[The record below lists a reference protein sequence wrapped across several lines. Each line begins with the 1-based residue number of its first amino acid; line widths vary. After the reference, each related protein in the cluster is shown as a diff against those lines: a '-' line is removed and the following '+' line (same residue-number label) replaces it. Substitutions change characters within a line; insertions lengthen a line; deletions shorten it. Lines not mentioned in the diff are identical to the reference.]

1 MPFAAAHRIC
11 TSALRASLGLGIIL
25 GMVTLTACAPKP
37 DIKIGF
43 LGGLSGKFADLG
55 SATRNGA
62 LLAIEQTN
70 AQGGVKGQ
78 KLALVEQDDQQNSAQ
93 GIAAIAEFKKQG
105 VVAVVGPSTSSIATA
120 VVPSANQNQLLL
132 VAPTATTNK
141 LTGKDDYFLRSIG
154 DATLY
159 GREAA
164 RMHVTKRGIQS
175 AALIL
180 DMANAD
186 YTESWAAP
194 YAEEFNRLGGKIVL
208 IDRFKS
214 TDNPDHVSLAKHL
227 LGAKPQLIVTVASSA
242 DSALLAQRIKQLDP
256 TVQLAGAG
264 WSSTE
269 RLIELGGSA
278 VEGMLFEQYFD
289 RFDPSPKYQGFV
301 QSYKNRFKAEPGFGA
316 LLAFDAANMIIA
328 GLHKTSDPQALKSA
342 ILGIG
347 TFEGVQNP
355 VTLDAFGDVSRSV
368 YFGVVKNGAFA
379 KLD

>member
-1 MPFAAAHRIC
+1 MPFAATHRNC
-11 TSALRASLGLGIIL
+11 LSALRACMGLGAIFGL
-25 GMVTLTACAPKP
+25 LTLSTCAPKP

-43 LGGLSGKFADLG
+43 LGGLSGKFSDLG

-70 AQGGVKGQ
+70 AHGGVNGQ
-78 KLALVEQDDQQNSAQ
+78 KLVLVEQDDQQNNAQ

-120 VVPSANQNQLLL
+120 VVPSANQNHLLL
-132 VAPTATTNK
+132 ITPTATTNK

-194 YAEEFNRLGGKIVL
+194 YAEEFTRLGGKIRL
-208 IDRFKS
+208 IERFTS
-214 TDNPDHVSLAKHL
+214 TANPDHTAIGKRLLAVN
-227 LGAKPQLIVTVASSA
+227 PQMVVIVASSV
-242 DSALLAQRIKQLDP
+242 DSALIAQRVKQMAP

-269 RLIELGGSA
+269 RLIELGGAA

-289 RFDPSPKYQGFV
+289 RFDPAPKYQRFV
-301 QSYKNRFKAEPGFGA
+301 QDYKARFKAEPGFGA
-316 LLAFDAANMIIA
+316 VLAFDAASMIIA
-328 GLHKTSDPQALKSA
+328 GLQKTSEPQALKAA

-355 VTLDAFGDVSRSV
+355 VTLDAYGDVSRSV